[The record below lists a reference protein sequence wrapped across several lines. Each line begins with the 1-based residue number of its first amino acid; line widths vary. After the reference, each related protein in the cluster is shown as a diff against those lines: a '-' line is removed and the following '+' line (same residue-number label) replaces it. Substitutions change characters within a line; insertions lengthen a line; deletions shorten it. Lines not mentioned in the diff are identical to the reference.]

1 MGVFDKE
8 FHRDIVDNNC
18 AENGEQIFCKL
29 LIARDMRCTECH
41 ISIKP
46 KACEECY
53 RKDKHKREDMWRDD
67 HKAQVDKLLGD
78 DKVVEDKVP
87 NRIQGHIYRTT
98 SPVAEDLSWNK
109 SLYYG
114 DVEQVYNLSYQRLKG
129 HYLLV

>member
-1 MGVFDKE
+1 MAV
-8 FHRDIVDNNC
+8 
-18 AENGEQIFCKL
+18 
-29 LIARDMRCTECH
+29 
-41 ISIKP
+41 KP
-46 KACEECY
+46 KTRKKCY
-53 RKDKHKREDMWRDD
+53 RKDKHKREDMWRDND
-67 HKAQVDKLLGD
+67 KTQIDKLLGD